1 MPPNLFYGFEQLA
14 KHASELGEVTLPV
27 QTHHKFFEKM
37 IGQMTTY
44 GCTALGPALVTS
56 IELAGRQRGSKII
69 FCTDGEANMGLLGPD
84 FYTKAAAFA
93 KDKGVMTSILSI
105 KGDRCNLK
113 QLGKLTLSTGG
124 SIMKIDPNLLGSEF
138 NKISKENV
146 FGTDSNLRI
155 VVNHFFEIEN
165 AHPE

>member
-1 MPPNLFYGFEQLA
+1 
-14 KHASELGEVTLPV
+14 
-27 QTHHKFFEKM
+27 
-37 IGQMTTY
+37 MTTY
-44 GCTALGPALVTS
+44 GATALGPALVTS

-69 FCTDGEANMGLLGPD
+69 LCTDGEANTGLLGPD

-93 KDKGVMTSILSI
+93 KDKGVMASILSI

-113 QLGKLTLSTGG
+113 ELGKLTLSTGG

-155 VVNHFFEIEN
+155 VVNHFFEI
-165 AHPE
+165 